1 MSKIKVFLQG
11 EGLKDVVIIEVPKD
25 GSVKDLISAAI
36 EIGVPKGE
44 GEQVPAVYLEDSENP
59 LNPEC
64 SIEKAGIGPR
74 QHVHMHRNRKIEV
87 TVTFNG
93 LQKTREFPP
102 SKTIGKVKKWAAKEF
117 GMSKEDAVEHV
128 LKISGSTDKPDE
140 HTHIGALVSSPK
152 SQLIFDLVPKVR
164 VEG

>member
-11 EGLKDVVIIEVPKD
+11 EGLKDVVIVEVSKD
-25 GSVKDLISAAI
+25 GFVKDLISAAI
-36 EIGVPKGE
+36 EKGVPEGD
-44 GEQVPAVYLEDSENP
+44 GEQVPAVYLEDSEDS
-59 LNPEC
+59 LSSEL
-64 SIEKAGIGPR
+64 SLEEAGIGPR
-74 QHVHMHRNRKIEV
+74 QHVHMHRSPKIEV

-93 LQKTREFPP
+93 LQKSQEFPP
-102 SKTIGKVKKWAAKEF
+102 STTVGKVKKWAAKEF

-140 HTHIGALVSSPK
+140 HTHIGALVPFPE
-152 SQLIFDLVPKVR
+152 SQLLFDLVPKIR